1 MTLSL
6 IKRISKLEA
15 AYTTPKL
22 VRSPLVMLVG
32 REQEG
37 ALAPGER
44 VVEDWFRDCGS
55 IVRARERVMTDAED
69 VGRRCPP
76 GGYLLDV
83 LEDFHDHCPWRTRT
97 GACQMC
103 ERTPVGKEEPKNE
116 SKQD

>member
-1 MTLSL
+1 MTRGLT
-6 IKRISKLEA
+6 KRISKLEA

-55 IVRARERVMTDAED
+55 IVWARERVMTDAED